1 MPSLT
6 GVRKLDRKL
15 QSLDRKVQKKLI
27 RSAVN
32 KALTVAKKAIKS
44 EIPSR
49 YPDLRKA
56 IGKRLAKGK
65 TGSAKGI
72 TVGKV
77 GAAVGVTA
85 KRRAKNAAK
94 KKPRKRPGVGIGPEN
109 AHWFLMGTSER
120 TAGIRKIRV
129 KGGGWRKKLTG
140 NPIHSTGKM
149 KPVAPDAVKKGFEK
163 STGAM
168 MAKVQE
174 SLTDAIAKEAKS

>member
-15 QSLDRKVQKKLI
+15 QALDRKVQKKLI

-32 KALTVAKKAIKS
+32 KALTVAKKVIKS
-44 EIPSR
+44 EIPAK
-49 YPDLRKA
+49 YPDLRKS
-56 IGKRLAKGK
+56 IGKRLAKAK

-85 KRRAKNAAK
+85 KRRTKNAAK
-94 KKPRKRPGVGIGPEN
+94 KRPRKKPGVGIGPEN
-109 AHWFLMGTSER
+109 AHWFLMGTKDR
-120 TAGIRKIRV
+120 QTGHKQIRLS
-129 KGGGWRKKLTG
+129 GKKYRIDTHK
-140 NPIHSTGKM
+140 PIHNTGRM
-149 KPVAPDAVKKGFEK
+149 KSVAPGAVERGFAQSK
-163 STGAM
+163 AAQ

-174 SLTDAIAKEAKS
+174 SLTDGIAKEAKS